1 MADFLPTSDGLM
13 RSTLRDTI
21 KRLRRI
27 RVKAG
32 REDEEAE
39 ADATGDPFMDCTNA
53 FVKAVTRTKN
63 AINERN
69 NECKEF
75 GQDRMAIEQSNEIR
89 KDIRQMEILLDEMRK
104 MVDQAEQLVV
114 KENKK
119 KKPKEKKVALLTKN
133 FEERR
138 NQFTD
143 CLKTLDVVKEMDAER
158 VQLGKKDIN
167 TYKETQLGKKAQL
180 RAQLLGMRRPKT
192 DGVDLDDYEL
202 VDKTV
207 GGGRLEDNAET
218 RDQMRTI
225 AQQDAKIDAGLDR
238 IKEGVGRLHNLAV
251 DIGAQL
257 DMQNQI
263 LDNTEKTVDKQTK
276 QLRTINRRLTK
287 IMKDTKPMNCFLYVC
302 LILLVI
308 ALVGFS

>member
-1 MADFLPTSDGLM
+1 
-13 RSTLRDTI
+13 
-21 KRLRRI
+21 
-27 RVKAG
+27 
-32 REDEEAE
+32 
-39 ADATGDPFMDCTNA
+39 
-53 FVKAVTRTKN
+53 
-63 AINERN
+63 
-69 NECKEF
+69 
-75 GQDRMAIEQSNEIR
+75 MAIEQSNEIR